1 MQVEV
6 LDMADYN
13 PERLEKESRL
23 IVLCSTWTD
32 GGAPDRVAHFFDWVQ
47 YEAYDFRVGND
58 ALKKLSFAVFGLGG
72 ALYMEN
78 FAKCTAELHESLQ
91 NKLGATA
98 LVPYSRGDDQ
108 TNLQDRFR
116 VWSQRVLA
124 ALTGGHDGDG
134 VDDDDDETSSVMSS
148 STVATSMS
156 MASTVNGVKRPPR
169 KEYQRQQRAAKKAAE
184 AEANGGSLLEEEDRI
199 NATFVNYEGDS
210 DEEDAADKAA
220 AAKAALAVG
229 TDEEMVDMEDL
240 GSVIKAGQ
248 EGAGKK
254 GLEMVTTL
262 QRQALTKEGYKII
275 GTHSAVKLCRWTK
288 HQLRGRGGC
297 YKHTFY
303 GITSYQCMEATPSL
317 ACASKVAD

>member
-1 MQVEV
+1 MCVHHHSCVCSASVALAQPRRCVYAPHVHVVFLLALVLTSTPLALALVCMQVEV

-169 KEYQRQQRAAKKAAE
+169 KEYQRQRCHHCT
-184 AEANGGSLLEEEDRI
+184 R
-199 NATFVNYEGDS
+199 T
-210 DEEDAADKAA
+210 
-220 AAKAALAVG
+220 
-229 TDEEMVDMEDL
+229 
-240 GSVIKAGQ
+240 
-248 EGAGKK
+248 
-254 GLEMVTTL
+254 
-262 QRQALTKEGYKII
+262 R
-275 GTHSAVKLCRWTK
+275 
-288 HQLRGRGGC
+288 
-297 YKHTFY
+297 
-303 GITSYQCMEATPSL
+303 
-317 ACASKVAD
+317 